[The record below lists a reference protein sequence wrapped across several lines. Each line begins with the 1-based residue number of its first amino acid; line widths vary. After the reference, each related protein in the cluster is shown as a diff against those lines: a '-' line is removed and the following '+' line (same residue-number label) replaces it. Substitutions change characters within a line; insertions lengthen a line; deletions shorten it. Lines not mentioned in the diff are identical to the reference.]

1 MGSPLL
7 RSDPFAQS
15 RPPPAPTTGHPTFLV
30 WLLAGSF
37 VKVAYLSTRAHAM
50 SNADPIEL
58 EKFSQLA
65 HKWWDK
71 NSEFKPLHEINP
83 LRLGYIDRIAS
94 LSGKTVL
101 DVGCGGG
108 ILTESLAASGAK
120 VTGID
125 LADKSL
131 QVAKLH
137 LLESGIQVEYRKVA
151 VEELA
156 AERPAHYD
164 VVTCMEMLEHVPDP
178 AAVVA
183 ACAQLAKPDG
193 HVFFSTLNRNPKSYL
208 FAILGAEYVLNLLP
222 RGTHDFAKFIKPSEL
237 AQWCRDAGLTVS
249 DITGMSYNPL
259 NKSYSLG
266 HDTSVNYMAACRK
279 D

>member
-1 MGSPLL
+1 
-7 RSDPFAQS
+7 
-15 RPPPAPTTGHPTFLV
+15 
-30 WLLAGSF
+30 
-37 VKVAYLSTRAHAM
+37 M
-50 SNADPIEL
+50 SNADPVEL

-65 HKWWDK
+65 HKWWDP

-83 LRLGYIDRIAS
+83 LRLGYIDRIAQ

-108 ILTESLAASGAK
+108 ILTESMAGMGAK

-137 LLESGIQVEYRKVA
+137 LLESGRQVEYRKVA

-156 AERPAHYD
+156 AERPGQYD
-164 VVTCMEMLEHVPDP
+164 IVSCMEMLEHVPDP

-183 ACAQLAKPDG
+183 ACAKLVKPDG

-222 RGTHDFAKFIKPSEL
+222 RGTHDYAKFIKPSEL
-237 AQWCRDAGLTVS
+237 AQWCRDAQLNVS

-259 NKSYSLG
+259 DKTYSLG
-266 HDTSVNYMAACRK
+266 RDTSVNYMVACQRG
-279 D
+279 